1 MLVRCLI
8 AVFISCMVVGFQSES
23 VFAQDSGSVVG
34 TVTDQ
39 QGAVLPGA
47 AVTLTDAGRGPVRT
61 VFTDADGRYRFTGIP
76 ARVYGLRVEM
86 SGFRTTVRDQVQV
99 GVIPVTV
106 DVALEL
112 SALLETVVVTGTR
125 AEQQIG
131 KIPAAMTVVDTQ
143 EVLRGQQ
150 MTNVNEILKRVPG
163 VAMRV
168 HLDGST
174 RAVPSIRGAGA
185 QNTFGSRGVRILVD
199 GIPKNNAGGSAQD
212 FINVDLAS
220 VQRVE
225 VVRGPASALYGNQAG
240 GVINFITE
248 EGSPVPFVQFQQTV
262 GGFGLLKE
270 HFKLSG
276 QKGNFSYFG
285 SAFRTDQNG
294 YRELSE
300 YSSSG
305 FHTKLRYTTDSGA
318 SLTTVISYE
327 KLEQLIPGSLTAEEV
342 AANPRQ
348 PNPALVSTGGI
359 RGSIDEFRTG
369 VTFTR
374 PLFGRDQIEFTGYYV
389 PRPIYATTSG
399 PIRNGQF
406 FINRG
411 ANVRYLNAR
420 PLFGAE
426 HRLTVGAD
434 YQNTPLRNEIL
445 SRVTGV
451 TLQLLEENLQTVG
464 VYVQDE
470 LTLFSKLLLNLGGRF
485 DTISFGFEDLM
496 RPGQPG
502 SMFTRKFERF
512 TPKLG
517 MVYRARPTLSLY
529 GNFSEGLEAPV
540 SEQLRNSPFPTG
552 EFVLNVGLDPMIY
565 QSFEAGA
572 KGQAGRRLSFEVAV
586 FRQNIDN
593 FIVTRQILRPTG
605 GTTFTASLN
614 AAKVRQNG
622 VEFGSTLKVGP
633 SLSANVSYTF
643 SDYTFSRFDALG
655 QNLSGSR
662 LAGIPQH
669 DVFGELR
676 YQPARG
682 FNGSLNVKSV
692 GRYFVDDANSFTN
705 EPYTV
710 VTVSAGYDRRM
721 GGKAR
726 LSPFLTINNLLSE
739 RYTSLPQVNDGARR
753 FFNPMPGVSALGGV
767 TIKY

>member
-1 MLVRCLI
+1 MLKQCLR
-8 AVFISCMVVGFQSES
+8 AVLVCCLVVGLQSTS

-34 TVTDQ
+34 IVTDQ
-39 QGAVLPGA
+39 QGGVLPGA
-47 AVTLTDAGRGPVRT
+47 AVTVTGSGTGLVRT
-61 VFTDADGRYRFTGIP
+61 VFTDTNGRYQISALPPG
-76 ARVYGLRVEM
+76 VYVLRVELI
-86 SGFRTTVRDQVQV
+86 GFRPSVREQVQV
-99 GVIPVTV
+99 GGPPVEIS
-106 DVALEL
+106 VALEL
-112 SALLETVVVTGTR
+112 GLMLETVVVTGTR
-125 AEQQIG
+125 ATQEIG
-131 KIPAAMTVVDTQ
+131 KIPAAVSVVEVQ

-212 FINVDLAS
+212 FINIDLAS

-262 GGFGLLKE
+262 GAFGLVKE

-276 QKGNFSYFG
+276 QKGNLSYFG

-294 YRELSE
+294 YRQLSE
-300 YSSSG
+300 YGSSG

-318 SLTTVISYE
+318 SLTTILSYE

-348 PNPALVSTGGI
+348 PNPALVSTGGVQ
-359 RGSIDEFRTG
+359 GSIDEFRAG
-369 VTFTR
+369 VIYTQ
-374 PLFGRDQIEFTGYYV
+374 PLFGKDQIEFTGYYV
-389 PRPIYATTSG
+389 PRPIYGTLSG
-399 PIRNGQF
+399 PIRNNQF
-406 FINRG
+406 FLNRG
-411 ANVRYLNAR
+411 SNVRYLSTRRLLGVEN
-420 PLFGAE
+420 
-426 HRLTVGAD
+426 RLTVGAD
-434 YQNTPLRNEIL
+434 YQNTPLSNAIV

-451 TLQLLEENLQTVG
+451 AQQLLKENLQTVG

-470 LTLFSKLLLNLGGRF
+470 LTLFPKVLLNLGGRF
-485 DTISFGFEDLM
+485 DTISFEFEDLM

-502 SMFTRKFERF
+502 SQFTRKFERF

-517 MVYRARPTLSLY
+517 IVYRARPSLSLY

-540 SEQLRNSPFPTG
+540 SEQIRNSPFSTG

-572 KGQAGRRLSFEVAV
+572 KGQAGGRLSFEVAV

-622 VEFGSTLKVGP
+622 VEIGSTLKMTP
-633 SLSANVSYTF
+633 ALSANVSYTF
-643 SDYTFSRFDALG
+643 SDYAFSRFDALG
-655 QNLSGSR
+655 QNLTGNR
-662 LAGIPQH
+662 LAGIPRH

-676 YQPARG
+676 YQPASG

-692 GRYFVDDANSFTN
+692 GRMFVDDANRFTN

-710 VTVSAGYDRRM
+710 VTVSAGYDRRL
-721 GGKAR
+721 GAKAR
-726 LSPFLTINNLLSE
+726 LSPFVTINNLFSE
-739 RYTSLPQVNDGARR
+739 KYTSLPQVNDGARR
-753 FFNPMPGVSALGGV
+753 FFNPMPGVSVLGGV
-767 TIKY
+767 TVKY